1 VSIGA
6 AVGVAVSLDH
16 DMVYRRGLGEMQS
29 VSEACFLIDAMQQV
43 KSWEDERW
51 QGCSS
56 VIHTTASGM
65 ITVFLRHM
73 LLRGLSRCCM
83 RDLLAT
89 RRIPGEAHEARNIT
103 EW

>member
-16 DMVYRRGLGEMQS
+16 DMVYPRGLGEMQS
-29 VSEACFLIDAMQQV
+29 VSEACFLIDAMLQV

-56 VIHTTASGM
+56 VIHSTASGHDHY
-65 ITVFLRHM
+65 FLAAHATPRSIEV
-73 LLRGLSRCCM
+73 LYARSAGDTPYSR
-83 RDLLAT
+83 
-89 RRIPGEAHEARNIT
+89 
-103 EW
+103 